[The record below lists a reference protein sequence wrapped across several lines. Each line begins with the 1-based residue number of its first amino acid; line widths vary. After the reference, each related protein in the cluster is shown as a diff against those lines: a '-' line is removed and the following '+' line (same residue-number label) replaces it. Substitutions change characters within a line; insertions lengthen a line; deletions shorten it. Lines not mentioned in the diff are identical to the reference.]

1 MNENED
7 NNINETNY
15 NSKLYEI
22 NKWDDLDIDP
32 NILRGIYAYGLE
44 MPSPIQCKSILPMLS
59 GKDLIAQAQSGTGK
73 TAAFTI
79 GTLSLINANIN
90 KTQSIILSPTRE
102 LSIQTAQVITSIGGM
117 MPNLSVQCCIGGG
130 GRVDINRNKLPHI
143 IVGCPGKVYDL
154 LSKKII
160 SGDNI
165 NLLVLDEA
173 DEMLS
178 EGFRESVYNIF
189 QLLNTNIQVALFTAT
204 LPNNI
209 YNITTKFM
217 RDPVKICVKSECL
230 TLEGILQYFVAIN
243 NDNEKYLT
251 LKNIYSF
258 ISLSQCIIYC
268 NSVNRVIKLYEEMKA
283 DGFPVSFIHSNMDK
297 FTREDSFKEFK
308 SGASRV
314 LISTDITSRGI
325 DIQQV
330 SVVINFDLPKCVHKY
345 LHRIG
350 RSGRWGRKGVGI
362 NLVTRYD
369 VDTLRT
375 IEKHY
380 SCEIQEMPTNYDC
393 V

>member
-1 MNENED
+1 MNENEN

-15 NSKLYEI
+15 NSDLYEI
-22 NKWDDLDIDP
+22 NKWDDLNIDI

-44 MPSPIQCKSILPMLS
+44 MPSPIQCKAIMPMLS

-79 GTLSLINANIN
+79 GTLSLTNVNIN

-117 MPNLSVQCCIGGG
+117 MNNLRVQCCIGGG
-130 GRVDINRNKLPHI
+130 RVDITSHKLPHI

-154 LSKKII
+154 LLKRII
-160 SGDNI
+160 CGNDI
-165 NLLVLDEA
+165 QLLVLDEA

-178 EGFRESVYNIF
+178 DGFRESVYNIF
-189 QLLNTNIQVALFTAT
+189 QLLNINIQVALFTAT

-230 TLEGILQYFVAIN
+230 TLEGIIQYFVAIN

-268 NSVNRVIKLYEEMKA
+268 NSVNRVIKLYEEMKN

-297 FTREDSFKEFK
+297 CKREESFKEFK
-308 SGASRV
+308 TGASRV
-314 LISTDITSRGI
+314 LISTDITARGI

-369 VDTLRT
+369 VDNLRT

-380 SCEIQEMPTNYDC
+380 SCEIQEMPMNYDC

>member
-7 NNINETNY
+7 NNISETNY

-22 NKWDDLDIDP
+22 NKWDDLNIDT

-44 MPSPIQCKSILPMLS
+44 MPSPIQCKSIMPMLS

-79 GTLSLINANIN
+79 GTLSLIDTTVN

-102 LSIQTAQVITSIGGM
+102 LSIQTAQVITSIGVM
-117 MPNLSVQCCIGGG
+117 MQNLCVQCCIGG
-130 GRVDINRNKLPHI
+130 GRVDINRHKLPHI

-154 LSKKII
+154 LVKKII
-160 SGDNI
+160 CGDDI
-165 NLLVLDEA
+165 KILVLDEA

-189 QLLNTNIQVALFTAT
+189 QLLNVDIQVALFTAT

-209 YNITTKFM
+209 YNITSKFM

-268 NSVNRVIKLYEEMKA
+268 NSVNRVIKLYEEMKN

-297 FTREDSFKEFK
+297 FTREESFKEFK
-308 SGASRV
+308 SGSSRV

-330 SVVINFDLPKCVHKY
+330 SVVINFDLPKCIHKY

-362 NLVTRYD
+362 NLITRYD
-369 VDTLRT
+369 VDNLRT

-380 SCEIQEMPTNYDC
+380 SCEIQEMPMNYDS